1 MRQGV
6 LQSDSCPWYCLI
18 LLHSNEC
25 QTVLAKNEM
34 EICVSLI
41 WEEEEEKKTDI
52 LATSFLAII
61 KKIKVDSDN
70 LFLNS
75 PNIRMCWFIIEC
87 QRFIHVL
94 VLFHGHAAVSCRLWS
109 ECLTVTCSLLSLL
122 RDTHPSSSDR
132 VSSDLNRRNMELY
145 KKACD
150 FTVLCKGFRYL
161 SQLFF
166 SSALMCQ
173 YR

>member
-1 MRQGV
+1 MNVRQFW
-6 LQSDSCPWYCLI
+6 QKTRWRY
-18 LLHSNEC
+18 
-25 QTVLAKNEM
+25 
-34 EICVSLI
+34 VSL
-41 WEEEEEKKTDI
+41 WSGKKEKKKNR
-52 LATSFLAII
+52 LSGNII
-61 KKIKVDSDN
+61 FCHNKKIKVDSDN